1 MDYYKEE
8 LMGKII
14 LELDVMMARRHMSLN
29 DLADSVGISNVNL
42 SKIKNN
48 KVNAIRFSTLAGICK
63 ALECEPGDIL
73 KYDPDAES
81 EYD

>member
-1 MDYYKEE
+1 
-8 LMGKII
+8 MGKIF
-14 LELDVMMARRHMSLN
+14 LELDIMMAKRHMSLN
-29 DLADSVGISNVNL
+29 DLADNVGISNVNL

-73 KYDPDAES
+73 KFDPNAEDDDNDS
-81 EYD
+81 TDS

>member
-1 MDYYKEE
+1 
-8 LMGKII
+8 MGRIV

-29 DLADSVGISNVNL
+29 ELADRVGISNVNL

-48 KVNAIRFSTLAGICK
+48 KVNAVRFGTLAGICD

-73 KYDPDAES
+73 KYDPNGEPQNED
-81 EYD
+81 